1 MNAVEEPEV
10 TDTLETS
17 DSEEPSEGVESSN
30 SKMSGTSSDEGYS
43 SDISSNSESGSDGK
57 LDDSDSN
64 SDSDSDLDV
73 NSDGSEKEETERY
86 SPYLCPQCTRV
97 IVLYLHVVTI
107 VFIAMRGFHH
117 VASKTADSLFFS
129 QNNLLWH

>member
-30 SKMSGTSSDEGYS
+30 SKMSGASSDEGYS
-43 SDISSNSESGSDGK
+43 SDISSNSESGSDGEF
-57 LDDSDSN
+57 DDSDSN

-73 NSDGSEKEETERY
+73 NSDGSDKEEAERY
-86 SPYLCPQCTRV
+86 SPYLCTRV
-97 IVLYLHVVTI
+97 IVHYLVTI

-117 VASKTADSLFFS
+117 VASKIADSRLFS